1 MVVMATTAMAQID
14 VTKTYRIK
22 DVASGN
28 YLTAFNH
35 DAHSEGAVGGVG
47 VAELDENSKE
57 QVFYLEPT
65 SAGYFLRLSSGDYY
79 VIGQGW
85 NVDALAQ
92 NGTIFNFEDAGEG
105 NFYLKKESTYFKTQ
119 TVSDITYVF
128 CDAPEDLKAT
138 WELEVVGESGYATYN
153 TFNANKAYVIKSRE
167 RGGLTINE
175 EATGFCSTNDA
186 GRGTF
191 VEHAN
196 TDNHFAVVTYE
207 EKSYLYSV
215 EAKKFLKAD
224 LTLTGGIGDVVA
236 FRDASAEGASRM
248 SIYFKEVTDANIN
261 IGGSNQIQ
269 VNWWSSIDHGNA
281 MLFVEVADFDPAE
294 ALAVLSD
301 VAEVTYNFVY
311 EGVTV
316 GTQTT
321 TIEKGAAYP
330 AIDVTKFPFGFTA
343 TTPTGTVDTDTEKTI
358 ELTATFSWADSY
370 ENITAWYYLD
380 LKDGK
385 YLFYEEGQTNIPLT
399 KTEVDSNNKDAYTW
413 GFIGDPV
420 NGFQIVNYAAGS
432 SMILS
437 STTNTFDGNTG
448 GSTYPVMT
456 TTPVPDGNNTLWI
469 FTAST
474 YRENGFYI
482 GQKDANNGANKLNNR
497 DDKLAYWNGGADLG
511 STFIMTERPMGA
523 VAELEALV
531 EEVNAVK
538 ETYLNAV
545 GTEVGYLTEASV
557 NNVAAALTAAEEL
570 LAGAPTAEQATEA
583 QNNLKA
589 AIAAIAT
596 VQPTEGVFY
605 NIVSSCTKDHR
616 AGQMIYV
623 NDEGGMQFA
632 RNSDE
637 TGLALA
643 KGSLGQVVQFVP
655 AGDDLFYVYFVARDT
670 YMSTALAHNSG
681 QEKALAATAEDAV
694 KVAITNMGSENI
706 VKIVPV
712 GGGMIHA
719 QDAGSKVVA
728 WDNEAYND
736 GSAWKISEVEDP
748 TLASFDLTI
757 GEAGYS
763 TLYLGCAVTVPAGVK
778 AYPVT
783 VNGEWA
789 VFGEALATIP
799 ANTGVIIAGE
809 NGEAATAGTYKF
821 NYAAPVDAIDG
832 NELNGSTINTYVE
845 GAAYVLANGENGV
858 GFYKTILNKNAAGG
872 EADTHFLNN
881 ANKAYLEVPAAEGVA
896 CYSFRFGEGTTGV
909 EEITDNREQSTVI
922 YDLTGR
928 RVEAITAPGIY
939 VVNGNKVLVK

>member
-1 MVVMATTAMAQID
+1 MKRFTLILASLFLSLGAVNAQEVYVTNLNDLDNNKTYLIESARCVLIYSANVATGLATTNGSSVGTVAKSID
-14 VTKTYRIK
+14 DQNQQFKIEK
-22 DVASGN
+22 D
-28 YLTAFNH
+28 
-35 DAHSEGAVGGVG
+35 
-47 VAELDENSKE
+47 
-57 QVFYLEPT
+57 
-65 SAGYFLRLSSGDYY
+65 GDSY
-79 VIGQGW
+79 
-85 NVDALAQ
+85 
-92 NGTIFNFEDAGEG
+92 
-105 NFYLKKESTYFKTQ
+105 
-119 TVSDITYVF
+119 
-128 CDAPEDLKAT
+128 
-138 WELEVVGESGYATYN
+138 
-153 TFNANKAYVIKSRE
+153 
-167 RGGLTINE
+167 
-175 EATGFCSTNDA
+175 
-186 GRGTF
+186 
-191 VEHAN
+191 
-196 TDNHFAVVTYE
+196 
-207 EKSYLYSV
+207 YLYSV
-215 EAKKFLKAD
+215 GAGKYVAADGNWSDTKSTALSITDESSRFPNYPWLLCIGNKGLNSQIPNQMASGIIINSYVTPDEGNCFRFIDIEATKALETVD
-224 LTLTGGIGDVVA
+224 
-236 FRDASAEGASRM
+236 
-248 SIYFKEVTDANIN
+248 
-261 IGGSNQIQ
+261 
-269 VNWWSSIDHGNA
+269 
-281 MLFVEVADFDPAE
+281 
-294 ALAVLSD
+294 
-301 VAEVTYNFVY
+301 VTYTFTY
-311 EGVTV
+311 GGETI

-343 TTPTGTVDTDTEKTI
+343 TTPTGTVDTDTEKAI

-399 KTEVDSNNKDAYTW
+399 KTSVDPNNKDAYTW
-413 GFIGDPV
+413 GFIGDPI

-437 STTNTFDGNTG
+437 STTNTFDGNKG

-456 TTPVPDGNNTLWI
+456 TIPVPEGNNTLWI

-474 YRENGFYI
+474 NRENGFYI

-497 DDKLAYWNGGADLG
+497 DNKLAYWNEGADAG

-538 ETYLNAV
+538 DTYLNAV
-545 GTEVGYLTEASV
+545 GTEVGYLTKASV
-557 NNVAAALTAAEEL
+557 DNVAAALTAAEAL
-570 LAGAPTAEQATEA
+570 LAGAPTTEQAIEA
-583 QNNLKA
+583 QNNLNA

-670 YMSTALAHNSG
+670 YMSTALAHNYG

-757 GEAGYS
+757 GEVGYS

-783 VNGEWA
+783 VDGEWA
-789 VFGEALATIP
+789 VFGEALTTIP

-809 NGEAATAGTYKF
+809 NGEAATAGTYQF
-821 NYAAPVDAIDG
+821 SYAAPVDAIDG
-832 NELNGSTINTYVE
+832 NQLQGSTIDTYVE
-845 GAAYVLANGENGV
+845 GAAYVLADGNNGV
-858 GFYKTILNKNAAGG
+858 GFYKTILNKNATGG

-909 EEITDNREQSTVI
+909 EKVEIRNENGEI
-922 YDLTGR
+922 FDLTGR
-928 RVEAITAPGIY
+928 KVNSITAPGIY
-939 VVNGNKVLVK
+939 IVGGKKVLVK

>member
-35 DAHSEGAVGGVG
+35 DAHSTGAVGGVG

-85 NVDALAQ
+85 NVDALDQ

-105 NFYLKKESTYFKTQ
+105 NFYLKKGSTYFKTQ
-119 TVSDITYVF
+119 TVDDKTYVF

-167 RGGLTINE
+167 RGGLTINGD
-175 EATGFCSTNDA
+175 ATGFCSTNDA

-269 VNWWSSIDHGNA
+269 VNYWSAIDHGNA

-343 TTPTGTVDTDTEKTI
+343 TTPIGTVDTDTERTI

-482 GQKDANNGANKLNNR
+482 GQKDNASNRLNSR
-497 DDKLAYWNGGADLG
+497 DSKLAYWTGGANDG
-511 STFIMTERPMGA
+511 STFIMTERPMGP
-523 VAELEALV
+523 VAELDALIAEIEAKGITSGTNPGEYSV
-531 EEVNAVK
+531 ATVTA
-538 ETYLNAV
+538 LN
-545 GTEVGYLTEASV
+545 E
-557 NNVAAALTAAEEL
+557 
-570 LAGAPTAEQATEA
+570 
-583 QNNLKA
+583 
-589 AIAAIAT
+589 AIAT
-596 VQPTEGVFY
+596 AKALETVTADDVVALQAAYDALNVNPITAGLYRIVNAKPAFNNEKVLTAYGVCGSTGTASTPAWTQIDENDPLQYFNIEVDGDNYYVKAADDNYITSAGTLGSEPVAATFTWVAAGQY
-605 NIVSSCTKDHR
+605 NIT
-616 AGQMIYV
+616 I
-623 NDEGGMQFA
+623 
-632 RNSDE
+632 
-637 TGLALA
+637 
-643 KGSLGQVVQFVP
+643 
-655 AGDDLFYVYFVARDT
+655 AGDVLHAN
-670 YMSTALAHNSG
+670 LHNWGVNTSNIIGYGSG
-681 QEKALAATAEDAV
+681 A
-694 KVAITNMGSENI
+694 
-706 VKIVPV
+706 
-712 GGGMIHA
+712 
-719 QDAGSKVVA
+719 
-728 WDNEAYND
+728 DNP
-736 GSAWKISEVEDP
+736 SAWKLVAVNEAPSFTH
-748 TLASFDLTI
+748 TLTVS
-757 GEAGYS
+757 EAGWA
-763 TLYLGCAVTVPAGVK
+763 TLVLGFNAAIPTGVK
-778 AYPVT
+778 AYTIDTEEDGYVT
-783 VNGEWA
+783 LA
-789 VFGEALATIP
+789 EA
-799 ANTGVIIAGE
+799 TGVLKANVPVLVEAAAGDYVFAYTA
-809 NGEAATAGTYKF
+809 EAATVTESGLKGTLYNK
-821 NYAAPVDAIDG
+821 NIA
-832 NELNGSTINTYVE
+832 EE
-845 GAAYVLANGENGV
+845 AYVLSIVDDVVGLYKAKYNVSTNTENDGTAEEPAV
-858 GFYKTILNKNAAGG
+858 TY
-872 EADTHFLNN
+872 EAWLNN
-881 ANKAYLEVPAAEGVA
+881 ANKAYFVPTSAQANVA
-896 CYSFRFGEGTTGV
+896 SYSFRFGEGTTGV
-909 EEITDNREQSTVI
+909 EEITENREQSTVI

-939 VVNGNKVLVK
+939 VVGGRKVLVK

>member
-1 MVVMATTAMAQID
+1 MKRFTLILASLFLSLGAVNAQEVYVTNLNDLSNEKTYLIESARCVLINSANVTSGLATTNGTAVGTVARSIDDVNQQFQILKDGDSYYLYNVGAGKYVTDGGAWADEKGTALTITDVSGENAGYPWKLSMGSTYLNSQDPGQTGAGIIVDGWSTTDPGNCYRIIDIEATKALETVD
-14 VTKTYRIK
+14 VTYTFTY
-22 DVASGN
+22 
-28 YLTAFNH
+28 
-35 DAHSEGAVGGVG
+35 GGV
-47 VAELDENSKE
+47 
-57 QVFYLEPT
+57 
-65 SAGYFLRLSSGDYY
+65 
-79 VIGQGW
+79 
-85 NVDALAQ
+85 
-92 NGTIFNFEDAGEG
+92 TI
-105 NFYLKKESTYFKTQ
+105 YTQ
-119 TVSDITYVF
+119 T
-128 CDAPEDLKAT
+128 AT
-138 WELEVVGESGYATYN
+138 V
-153 TFNANKAYVIKSRE
+153 
-167 RGGLTINE
+167 
-175 EATGFCSTNDA
+175 
-186 GRGTF
+186 
-191 VEHAN
+191 
-196 TDNHFAVVTYE
+196 
-207 EKSYLYSV
+207 
-215 EAKKFLKAD
+215 
-224 LTLTGGIGDVVA
+224 
-236 FRDASAEGASRM
+236 
-248 SIYFKEVTDANIN
+248 
-261 IGGSNQIQ
+261 
-269 VNWWSSIDHGNA
+269 
-281 MLFVEVADFDPAE
+281 
-294 ALAVLSD
+294 
-301 VAEVTYNFVY
+301 
-311 EGVTV
+311 
-316 GTQTT
+316 
-321 TIEKGAAYP
+321 EKGAAYP
-330 AIDVTKFPFGFTA
+330 AIDTTKFAFGFTA

-399 KTEVDSNNKDAYTW
+399 KTAVDSNNKDAYTW

-420 NGFQIVNYAAGS
+420 NGFQIVNYAAGE

-437 STTNTFDGNTG
+437 SSTTMAGAEG

-456 TTPVPDGNNTLWI
+456 AMPVPEGNNTHWV
-469 FTAST
+469 FTASANRT
-474 YRENGFYI
+474 GGFYI
-482 GQKDANNGANKLNNR
+482 GQKDNASNRLNSR
-497 DDKLAYWNGGADLG
+497 DDKLAYWTGGADAG

-623 NDEGGMQFA
+623 NDEGGMQFS

-655 AGDDLFYVYFVARDT
+655 AGDGLFYVYFVARDT
-670 YMSTALAHNSG
+670 YMSTALAHSYG
-681 QEKALAATAEDAV
+681 QEQALAATAEDAV

-712 GGGMIHA
+712 DGGMIHA

-728 WDNEAYND
+728 WNNEAYND

-748 TLASFDLTI
+748 TLASFDLAI

-778 AYPVT
+778 AFPVT

-789 VFGEALATIP
+789 VFGEPLATIP

-858 GFYKTILNKNAAGG
+858 GFYKTILNKNAEGG
-872 EADTHFLNN
+872 EDDTHFLNN

-909 EEITDNREQSTVI
+909 EKVEIRNENGEI
-922 YDLTGR
+922 FDLTGR
-928 RVEAITAPGIY
+928 KVNSITAPGIY
-939 VVNGNKVLVK
+939 IVNGNKVLVK

>member
-1 MVVMATTAMAQID
+1 MKRFTLILASLFLSLGAVNAQEVY
-14 VTKTYRIK
+14 VTNLNDLSNEKTYLIESVRCFLLNY
-22 DVASGN
+22 DGVTSGLATSN
-28 YLTAFNH
+28 ANNCTTERSI
-35 DAHSEGAVGGVG
+35 D
-47 VAELDENSKE
+47 DENQQFKIE
-57 QVFYLEPT
+57 KD
-65 SAGYFLRLSSGDYY
+65 GDSY
-79 VIGQGW
+79 
-85 NVDALAQ
+85 
-92 NGTIFNFEDAGEG
+92 
-105 NFYLKKESTYFKTQ
+105 
-119 TVSDITYVF
+119 
-128 CDAPEDLKAT
+128 
-138 WELEVVGESGYATYN
+138 
-153 TFNANKAYVIKSRE
+153 
-167 RGGLTINE
+167 
-175 EATGFCSTNDA
+175 
-186 GRGTF
+186 
-191 VEHAN
+191 
-196 TDNHFAVVTYE
+196 
-207 EKSYLYSV
+207 YLYSV
-215 EAKKFLKAD
+215 GAGKYVTTSGAWSDEKGTALAINKENEGDYPWHLC
-224 LTLTGGIGDVVA
+224 IGNQDINTQI
-236 FRDASAEGASRM
+236 RGQYAEGL
-248 SIYFKEVTDANIN
+248 V
-261 IGGSNQIQ
+261 
-269 VNWWSSIDHGNA
+269 VNGWTQADEGNRFRIIDI
-281 MLFVEVADFDPAE
+281 E
-294 ALAVLSD
+294 ATKALETVD
-301 VAEVTYNFVY
+301 VTYTFTY
-311 EGVTV
+311 GGETIY
-316 GTQTT
+316 TQTAT
-321 TIEKGAAYP
+321 VEKGAAYP
-330 AIDVTKFPFGFTA
+330 AIDTTKFAFGFTA

-380 LKDGK
+380 LKNGK

-589 AIAAIAT
+589 AIAALVT

-623 NDEGGMQFA
+623 NDEGGMQFS

-670 YMSTALAHNSG
+670 YMSTALAHNYG

-719 QDAGSKVVA
+719 QDAGSTVVA

-778 AYPVT
+778 AFPVT

-858 GFYKTILNKNAAGG
+858 GFYKTILNKNAEGG
-872 EADTHFLNN
+872 EDDTHFLNN